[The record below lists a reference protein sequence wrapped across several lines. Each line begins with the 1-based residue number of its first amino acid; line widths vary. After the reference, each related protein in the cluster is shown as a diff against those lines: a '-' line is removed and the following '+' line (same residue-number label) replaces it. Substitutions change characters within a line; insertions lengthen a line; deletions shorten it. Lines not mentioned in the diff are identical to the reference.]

1 MPAHRATDVR
11 IRDVAVKLHRVGEGT
26 PVLFLHGANGLPLWL
41 PFFDALADGYEVLVP
56 EHPGFGASDDPPW
69 IRNIGDLAMFY
80 LDFAEELGL
89 SRFHLIGHSLGGWL
103 AAEIAVRDR
112 SRLISFT
119 AMSAAGIRVNGMPAG
134 DLFIWSPQETVRNV
148 WYDQAMAERVLAVQ
162 PTEEQMDVM
171 LKNRFTATKFGWQP
185 RWFNPDLEKWLHRIK
200 VPSLVV
206 WGREDKI
213 FPWQYAELWMKRLP
227 DVRRLVMCE
236 KCGHAPHVE
245 KADEVIP
252 AIRAFLREAAR

>member
-1 MPAHRATDVR
+1 MPAQRTSDVR
-11 IRDVAVKLHRVGEGT
+11 IDGVAIKLHRVGQGV
-26 PVLFLHGANGLPLWL
+26 PILFLHGANGLPQWL

-56 EHPGFGASDDPPW
+56 EHPGFGGSDDPPW
-69 IRNIGDLAMFY
+69 IRNVGDLALFY

-89 SRFHLIGHSLGGWL
+89 TRFHLIGHSLGGWL

-112 SRLISFT
+112 ARLLSFT
-119 AMSAAGIRVNGMPAG
+119 AMSAAGIRVPDLPSG
-134 DLFIWSPQETVRNV
+134 DLFIWGPEETVRNV
-148 WYDQAMAERVLAVQ
+148 YYDQALAERMLAVK
-162 PTEEQMDVM
+162 PTEEQMDIL

-185 RWFNPDLEKWLHRIK
+185 RWLNPDLEKWLHRIK
-200 VPSLVV
+200 VPAQVV

-227 DVRRLVMCE
+227 DARRLVMVE
-236 KCGHAPHVE
+236 HCGHAPHVE

-252 AIRAFLREAAR
+252 AVRAFLKEASR